1 VSRTLSDDSAVHEI
15 RFQRAY
21 TLSSDTAAKR
31 EGERE
36 MREREGERERERER
50 ERDSSE
56 ARLYADLLDPDDIG
70 GRTLGAWTSRAYDTT
85 KRRAKAGG
93 LSEEKVIKVAR
104 RAYAEAKRVFYGT
117 QVA

>member
-1 VSRTLSDDSAVHEI
+1 MSRTLSDDSAVHEI

-36 MREREGERERERER
+36 MRERERGRERER

-104 RAYAEAKRVFYGT
+104 RAYAEAKRVFFET
-117 QVA
+117 EVA

>member
-1 VSRTLSDDSAVHEI
+1 MRRTRQRRVERRRFWIGPDFSTIEFRQEYVSARTQSHSVSRTLSDDSAVHEI

-50 ERDSSE
+50 FVRGETVCGF
-56 ARLYADLLDPDDIG
+56 A
-70 GRTLGAWTSRAYDTT
+70 
-85 KRRAKAGG
+85 
-93 LSEEKVIKVAR
+93 
-104 RAYAEAKRVFYGT
+104 
-117 QVA
+117 